1 MNWANREGWR
11 TRQVWITISVPCFTL
26 PSCFILNGIPWEE
39 TFILI
44 SDDAANN
51 VVICDVV
58 VKACCSLSLPFF
70 TTTNFT
76 IYTNHSTI
84 QPSRPS
90 RPSVLPSATAH
101 AFAPY
106 LSTNQD
112 WLRTGKRPGAG
123 IGVQRSTEVV
133 PTMVS
138 SLATPAA
145 ARSMLKQNSKDSD
158 GSVSSEGSK

>member
-1 MNWANREGWR
+1 MSEQEWLVNKMGLI
-11 TRQVWITISVPCFTL
+11 VCITSLSSISTSLL
-26 PSCFILNGIPWEE
+26 PAVSFYLGCTVKKRLFLLTIN
-39 TFILI
+39 
-44 SDDAANN
+44 DAHN

-58 VKACCSLSLPFF
+58 VKSYCSLSLPLLHYHQLHHLHKPLYHPS
-70 TTTNFT
+70 N
-76 IYTNHSTI
+76 
-84 QPSRPS
+84 QPVRLSVRPPLV
-90 RPSVLPSATAH
+90 PSI
-101 AFAPY
+101 

-138 SLATPAA
+138 SLATPATA
-145 ARSMLKQNSKDSD
+145 KLMLKQNSKDSD